1 VGRSRRPGS
10 EPFRPSRAE
19 VAAAHGRTIPDVIGP
34 GLRLLFVGINPG
46 LYSGATG
53 HHFARPGNRF
63 WKALHG
69 AGFTDH
75 VYSPFDDRELLRIGI
90 GITNLV
96 ARTTATAD
104 ELTREELQAG
114 AAALERKVRRW
125 KPKVVAFVGVTAY
138 RTAFDRRRAVI
149 GPQDETVAGARVW
162 VLPNPSGRTAAYQ
175 LPRLAE
181 AFGELRASVYR

>member
-1 VGRSRRPGS
+1 MGRSRRPGS

-75 VYSPFDDRELLRIGI
+75 VYSPFDDRELLALDGAVMA
-90 GITNLV
+90 GG
-96 ARTTATAD
+96 AD
-104 ELTREELQAG
+104 HDQDPALPDVGVVQDG
-114 AAALERKVRRW
+114 AALQDGRPGRDQRGHPDIPPAEGVEES
-125 KPKVVAFVGVTAY
+125 PVAPGV
-138 RTAFDRRRAVI
+138 
-149 GPQDETVAGARVW
+149 
-162 VLPNPSGRTAAYQ
+162 
-175 LPRLAE
+175 LAE
-181 AFGELRASVYR
+181 PP

>member
-1 VGRSRRPGS
+1 MARSRRSSP
-10 EPFRPSRAE
+10 EVDARKPSREE
-19 VAAAHGRTIPDVIGP
+19 VAAAHGKTIRDVIGP
-34 GLRLLFVGINPG
+34 GLRVLFVGINPG

-75 VYSPFDDRELLRIGI
+75 VYSPFDDRELLRLGI

-162 VLPNPSGRTAAYQ
+162 VL
-175 LPRLAE
+175 
-181 AFGELRASVYR
+181 